1 MTLQLKVPNMAC
13 SACGDTITKAIKA
26 VDATATV
33 TADPKT
39 KLGIMSSSSQ
49 RMDENHYSFC
59 PGALEPWS
67 LIFKTLSIETEAS
80 ETVVKQAIT
89 NAGYS
94 VA

>member
-33 TADPKT
+33 TADPKN
-39 KLGIMSSSSQ
+39 KLV
-49 RMDENHYSFC
+49 
-59 PGALEPWS
+59 
-67 LIFKTLSIETEAS
+67 SIETDVSKA
-80 ETVVKQAIT
+80 VVKQAISD
-89 NAGYS
+89 AGYS